1 MSGFSSLPAASFPS
15 SRVAKLIPS
24 SLMLL
29 TSTVIS

>member
-24 SLMLL
+24 SLMLH